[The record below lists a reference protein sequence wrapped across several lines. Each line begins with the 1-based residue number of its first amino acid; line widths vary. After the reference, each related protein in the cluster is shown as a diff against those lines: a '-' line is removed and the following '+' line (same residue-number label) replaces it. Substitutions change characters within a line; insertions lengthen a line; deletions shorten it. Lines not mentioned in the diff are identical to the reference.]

1 MDRLAARCVLMQRE
15 SLKIEF
21 KREYTEEIKKTVIAF
36 ANTDGGEIRIGVDDD
51 GSVVGVSDVDS
62 VMLKVT
68 NSVRD
73 SIKPDVTMFL
83 LCESREVEGKPVV
96 FVDVQRGTARPYYL
110 VGKGVRPEGVFVR
123 QGASTVPATESAILK
138 MIRETSGDSYESA
151 RSLMQDLTF
160 QSAERAFREE
170 KIRFGAEQKR
180 TLGLIGEDGAFSN
193 LALLLSDQCLHTV
206 RLAVFEGASKMVFKD
221 RAEFSGSLLQQLE
234 EIYDYLD
241 RINRTRAEFAGLK
254 RTDIRDYP
262 PEALRE
268 ALLNAIVHRDYSYSA
283 STLVSVFDDRI
294 EFVSLGGLPKGIG
307 YGDMMLGVSV
317 LRNSRLAEIFYRLRL
332 IEAYGTGMPKI
343 MECYRGYEALPEI
356 ELSDNAFK
364 ITLPNVNFKSSRT
377 PEVAALPEAE
387 ARVLKHMAGRGAVS
401 RKEIESALGLSQSS
415 AIRVLNS
422 LVKRRLIQKTG
433 RGKNTAYSVAE

>member
-1 MDRLAARCVLMQRE
+1 MNRE

-21 KREYTEEIKKTVIAF
+21 KREYTEEVKKTVIAF

-51 GSVVGVSDVDS
+51 GTVVGVADVDS

-83 LCESREVEGKPVV
+83 LCESREVDGKSIVV
-96 FVDVQRGTARPYYL
+96 VDVQRGTARPYYL
-110 VGKGVRPEGVFVR
+110 AGKGVRPEGVFVR

-138 MIRETSGDSYESA
+138 MIRETSGDSYETA
-151 RSLMQDLTF
+151 RSLIQELTF

-180 TLGLIGEDGAFSN
+180 TLGLIGEDGSFSN

-206 RLAVFEGASKMVFKD
+206 RLAVFEGASKRVFQD

-241 RINRTRAEFAGLK
+241 RINRTRAEFSGLK
-254 RTDIRDYP
+254 RIDIRDYP

-317 LRNSRLAEIFYRLRL
+317 LRNGRLAEIFYRLRL
-332 IEAYGTGMPKI
+332 IEAFGTGMPKI
-343 MECYRGYEALPEI
+343 MECYRGYEAQPGI

-364 ITLPNVNFKSSRT
+364 ITLPNVNFRSSRT
-377 PEVAALPEAE
+377 TGEDALPDAE
-387 ARVLKHMAGRGAVS
+387 TRVLKYMAGRSATS

-415 AIRVLNS
+415 AIRVLNG
-422 LVKRRLIQKTG
+422 LVEKKLVQKTG

>member
-1 MDRLAARCVLMQRE
+1 MNRE

-21 KREYTEEIKKTVIAF
+21 KREYTEEVKKTVIAF

-51 GSVVGVSDVDS
+51 GTVVGVADVDS
-62 VMLKVT
+62 VMLQVT

-83 LCESREVEGKPVV
+83 LCESREVEGKPIII
-96 FVDVQRGTARPYYL
+96 VDVQRGTARPYYL
-110 VGKGVRPEGVFVR
+110 AGKGVRPEGVFIR

-138 MIRETSGDSYESA
+138 MIRETSGDSYETA
-151 RSLMQDLTF
+151 RSLMQELTF
-160 QSAERAFREE
+160 RSAERIFREE

-180 TLGLIGEDGAFSN
+180 TLGLIGEDGSFSN

-206 RLAVFEGASKMVFKD
+206 RLAVFEGASKRVFKD
-221 RAEFSGSLLQQLE
+221 RSEFSGSLLQQLE
-234 EIYDYLD
+234 EIYDSLD
-241 RINRTRAEFAGLK
+241 RINRTRAEFSGLK

-317 LRNSRLAEIFYRLRL
+317 LRNGRLAEIFYRLRL
-332 IEAYGTGMPKI
+332 IEAFGTGMPKI
-343 MECYRGYEALPEI
+343 MECYRGYEAQPGI

-364 ITLPNVNFKSSRT
+364 ITLPNVNFRSSRT
-377 PEVAALPEAE
+377 TGEDALPDAE
-387 ARVLKHMAGRGAVS
+387 TRVLKYMAGRSATS

-415 AIRVLNS
+415 AIRVLNG
-422 LVKRRLIQKTG
+422 LVERNLVLKTG

>member
-1 MDRLAARCVLMQRE
+1 MNRE

-21 KREYTEEIKKTVIAF
+21 KREYTEEVKKTVIAF

-51 GSVVGVSDVDS
+51 GTVVGVADVDS
-62 VMLKVT
+62 VMLQVT

-83 LCESREVEGKPVV
+83 LCESREVEGKPIII
-96 FVDVQRGTARPYYL
+96 VDVQRGTARPYYL
-110 VGKGVRPEGVFVR
+110 AGKGVRPEGVFIR

-138 MIRETSGDSYESA
+138 MIRETSGDSYETA
-151 RSLMQDLTF
+151 RSLMQELTF
-160 QSAERAFREE
+160 RSAERIFREE
-170 KIRFGAEQKR
+170 KIRFGAKQKR

-206 RLAVFEGASKMVFKD
+206 RLAVFEGVSKRVFKD
-221 RAEFSGSLLQQLE
+221 RSEFSGSLLQQLE
-234 EIYDYLD
+234 EIYDSLD
-241 RINRTRAEFAGLK
+241 RINRTRAEFSGLK

-317 LRNSRLAEIFYRLRL
+317 LRNGRLAEIFYRLRL
-332 IEAYGTGMPKI
+332 IEAFGTGMPKI
-343 MECYRGYEALPEI
+343 MECYRGYEAQPGI

-364 ITLPNVNFKSSRT
+364 ITLPNVNFRSSRT
-377 PEVAALPEAE
+377 TGEDALPDAE
-387 ARVLKHMAGRGAVS
+387 TRVLKYMAGRSATS

-415 AIRVLNS
+415 AIRVLNG
-422 LVKRRLIQKTG
+422 LVERNLVLKTG

>member
-1 MDRLAARCVLMQRE
+1 MNRE

-21 KREYTEEIKKTVIAF
+21 KREYTEEVKKTVIAF

-51 GSVVGVSDVDS
+51 GTVVGVADVDS
-62 VMLKVT
+62 VMLQVT

-83 LCESREVEGKPVV
+83 LCESREVEGKPIII
-96 FVDVQRGTARPYYL
+96 VDVQRGTARPYYL
-110 VGKGVRPEGVFVR
+110 AGKGVRPEGVFIR

-138 MIRETSGDSYESA
+138 MIRETSGDSYETA
-151 RSLMQDLTF
+151 RSLMQELTF
-160 QSAERAFREE
+160 RSAERIFREE

-180 TLGLIGEDGAFSN
+180 TLGLIGEDGSFSN

-206 RLAVFEGASKMVFKD
+206 RLAVFEGASKRVFKD
-221 RAEFSGSLLQQLE
+221 RSEFSGSLLQQLE
-234 EIYDYLD
+234 EIYDSLD
-241 RINRTRAEFAGLK
+241 RINRTRAEFSGLK

-317 LRNSRLAEIFYRLRL
+317 LRNARLAEIFYRLRL
-332 IEAYGTGMPKI
+332 IEAFGTGMPKI
-343 MECYRGYEALPEI
+343 MECYRGYEAQPGI

-364 ITLPNVNFKSSRT
+364 ITLPNVNFRSSRT
-377 PEVAALPEAE
+377 TGEDALPDAE
-387 ARVLKHMAGRGAVS
+387 TRVLKYMAGRSATS

-415 AIRVLNS
+415 AIRVLNG
-422 LVKRRLIQKTG
+422 LVERNLVLKTG

>member
-1 MDRLAARCVLMQRE
+1 MNRE

-51 GSVVGVSDVDS
+51 GTVVGVADVDS
-62 VMLKVT
+62 VMLQVT

-83 LCESREVEGKPVV
+83 LCESREVEGKPIVI
-96 FVDVQRGTARPYYL
+96 VDVQRGTARPYYL
-110 VGKGVRPEGVFVR
+110 AGKGVRPEGVFIR

-138 MIRETSGDSYESA
+138 MIRETSGDRYETA
-151 RSLMQDLTF
+151 RSLIQELTF
-160 QSAERAFREE
+160 RSAERAFREE

-206 RLAVFEGASKMVFKD
+206 RLAVFEGASKRVFKD

-234 EIYDYLD
+234 EIYDSLD
-241 RINRTRAEFAGLK
+241 RINRTRAEFSGLK
-254 RTDIRDYP
+254 RIDIRDYP

-307 YGDMMLGVSV
+307 YDDMMLGVSV
-317 LRNSRLAEIFYRLRL
+317 LRNARLAEIFYRLRL
-332 IEAYGTGMPKI
+332 IEAFGTGMPKI
-343 MECYRGYEALPEI
+343 MECYRGYEAQPEI
-356 ELSDNAFK
+356 QLSDNAFK
-364 ITLPNVNFKSSRT
+364 ITLPNVNFRSNRT
-377 PEVAALPEAE
+377 TGEDALPDAE
-387 ARVLKHMAGRGAVS
+387 TRVLKYMTGRSAAS
-401 RKEIESALGLSQSS
+401 RKEIESALGLWQSS
-415 AIRVLNS
+415 AIRVLNG
-422 LVKRRLIQKTG
+422 LVEKKLVQKTG
-433 RGKNTAYSVAE
+433 RGKSTAYSVVE

>member
-1 MDRLAARCVLMQRE
+1 MNRE

-21 KREYTEEIKKTVIAF
+21 KREYTEEVKKTVIAF

-51 GSVVGVSDVDS
+51 GTVVGVADVDS
-62 VMLKVT
+62 VMLQVT

-83 LCESREVEGKPVV
+83 LCESREVEGKPIII
-96 FVDVQRGTARPYYL
+96 VDVQRGTARPYYL
-110 VGKGVRPEGVFVR
+110 AGKGVRPEGVFIR

-138 MIRETSGDSYESA
+138 MIRETSGDSYETA
-151 RSLMQDLTF
+151 RSLMQELTF
-160 QSAERAFREE
+160 RSAERIFREE
-170 KIRFGAEQKR
+170 KIRFGAKQKR
-180 TLGLIGEDGAFSN
+180 TLGLIGEDGSFSN

-206 RLAVFEGASKMVFKD
+206 RLAVFEGASKRVFKD
-221 RAEFSGSLLQQLE
+221 RSEFSGSLLQQLE

-241 RINRTRAEFAGLK
+241 RINRTRAEFSGLK

-317 LRNSRLAEIFYRLRL
+317 LRNGRLAEIFYRLRL
-332 IEAYGTGMPKI
+332 IEAFGTGMPKI
-343 MECYRGYEALPEI
+343 MECYRGYEAQPGI

-364 ITLPNVNFKSSRT
+364 ITLPNVNFRSSRT
-377 PEVAALPEAE
+377 TGEDALPDAE
-387 ARVLKHMAGRGAVS
+387 TRVLKYMAGRSATS

-415 AIRVLNS
+415 AIRVLNG
-422 LVKRRLIQKTG
+422 LVERNLVLKTG

>member
-1 MDRLAARCVLMQRE
+1 MNRE

-21 KREYTEEIKKTVIAF
+21 KREYTEEVKKTVIAF

-51 GSVVGVSDVDS
+51 GTVVGVADVDS
-62 VMLKVT
+62 VMLQVT

-83 LCESREVEGKPVV
+83 LCESREVEGKPIII
-96 FVDVQRGTARPYYL
+96 VDVQRGTARPYYL
-110 VGKGVRPEGVFVR
+110 AGKGVRPEGVFIR

-138 MIRETSGDSYESA
+138 MIRETSGDSYETA
-151 RSLMQDLTF
+151 RSLMQELTF
-160 QSAERAFREE
+160 RSAERIFREE

-180 TLGLIGEDGAFSN
+180 TLGLIGEDGSFSN

-206 RLAVFEGASKMVFKD
+206 RLAVFEGASKRVFKD
-221 RAEFSGSLLQQLE
+221 RSEFSGSLLQQLE
-234 EIYDYLD
+234 EIYDSLD
-241 RINRTRAEFAGLK
+241 RINRTRAEFSGLK
-254 RTDIRDYP
+254 RIDIRDYP

-317 LRNSRLAEIFYRLRL
+317 LRNGRLAEIFYRLRL
-332 IEAYGTGMPKI
+332 IEAFGTGMPKI
-343 MECYRGYEALPEI
+343 MECYRGYEAQPGI

-364 ITLPNVNFKSSRT
+364 ITLPNVNFRSSRT
-377 PEVAALPEAE
+377 TGEDALPDAE
-387 ARVLKHMAGRGAVS
+387 TRVLKYMAGRSATS

-415 AIRVLNS
+415 AIRVLNG
-422 LVKRRLIQKTG
+422 LVERNLVLKTG

>member
-1 MDRLAARCVLMQRE
+1 MNRE

-21 KREYTEEIKKTVIAF
+21 KREYTEEVKKTVIAF

-51 GSVVGVSDVDS
+51 GTVVGVADVDS
-62 VMLKVT
+62 VMLQVT

-83 LCESREVEGKPVV
+83 LCESREVEGKPIII
-96 FVDVQRGTARPYYL
+96 VDVQRGTARPYYL
-110 VGKGVRPEGVFVR
+110 AGKGVRPEGVFIR

-138 MIRETSGDSYESA
+138 MIRETSGDSYETA
-151 RSLMQDLTF
+151 RSLMQELTF
-160 QSAERAFREE
+160 RSAERIFREE
-170 KIRFGAEQKR
+170 KIRFGAKQKR
-180 TLGLIGEDGAFSN
+180 TLGLIGEDGSFSN

-206 RLAVFEGASKMVFKD
+206 RLAVFEGVSKRVFKD
-221 RAEFSGSLLQQLE
+221 RSEFSGSLLQQLE
-234 EIYDYLD
+234 EIYDSLD
-241 RINRTRAEFAGLK
+241 RINRTRAEFSGLK

-317 LRNSRLAEIFYRLRL
+317 LRNARLAEIFYRLRL
-332 IEAYGTGMPKI
+332 IEAFGTGMPKI
-343 MECYRGYEALPEI
+343 MECYRGYEAQPGI

-364 ITLPNVNFKSSRT
+364 ITLPNVNFRSSRT
-377 PEVAALPEAE
+377 TGEDALPDAE
-387 ARVLKHMAGRGAVS
+387 TRVLKYMAGRSATS

-415 AIRVLNS
+415 AIRVLNG
-422 LVKRRLIQKTG
+422 LVERNLVLKTG

>member
-1 MDRLAARCVLMQRE
+1 MNRE

-21 KREYTEEIKKTVIAF
+21 KREYTEEVKKTVIAF

-51 GSVVGVSDVDS
+51 GTVVGVADVDS

-83 LCESREVEGKPVV
+83 LCELREVDGKSIVV
-96 FVDVQRGTARPYYL
+96 VDVQRGTARPYYL
-110 VGKGVRPEGVFVR
+110 AGKGVRPEGVFVR
-123 QGASTVPATESAILK
+123 QGASTIPATESAILK
-138 MIRETSGDSYESA
+138 MIRETSGDSYETA
-151 RSLMQDLTF
+151 RSLIQELTF

-180 TLGLIGEDGAFSN
+180 TLGLIGEDGSFSN

-206 RLAVFEGASKMVFKD
+206 RLAVFEGVSKRVFKD
-221 RAEFSGSLLQQLE
+221 RSEFSGSLLQQLE
-234 EIYDYLD
+234 AIYDSLD
-241 RINRTRAEFAGLK
+241 RINRTRAEFSGLK
-254 RTDIRDYP
+254 RADIRDYP

-307 YGDMMLGVSV
+307 YSDMMLGVSV
-317 LRNSRLAEIFYRLRL
+317 LRNGRLAEIFYRLRL
-332 IEAYGTGMPKI
+332 IEAFGTGMPKI
-343 MECYRGYEALPEI
+343 MECYRGYEAQPGI

-364 ITLPNVNFKSSRT
+364 ITLPNVNFRSSRT
-377 PEVAALPEAE
+377 PGEDALPDAE
-387 ARVLKHMAGRGAVS
+387 TRVLKYMAGRSATS

-415 AIRVLNS
+415 AIRVLNG
-422 LVKRRLIQKTG
+422 LVERNLVQKTG